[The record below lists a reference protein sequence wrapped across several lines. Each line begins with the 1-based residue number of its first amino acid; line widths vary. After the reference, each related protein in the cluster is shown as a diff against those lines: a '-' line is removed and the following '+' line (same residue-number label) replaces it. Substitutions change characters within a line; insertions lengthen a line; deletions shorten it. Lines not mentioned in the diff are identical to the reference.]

1 MESGQRPIY
10 EKVTLLDGSL
20 TTTNSRSVLV
30 SILVGE
36 VAEDKGVPLRL
47 ELGPKDIQANSTLA
61 VRRYDG
67 KKWSIPIADIATAVS
82 RLLEEIQNEMYSR
95 ALATQE
101 ERLVKVTNWDN
112 LVPTLDAKN
121 ILVLPWCEEE
131 QCEDDIK
138 ERSKSQYVLLSL
150 SDENCE

>member
-1 MESGQRPIY
+1 V
-10 EKVTLLDGSL
+10 KVAD
-20 TTTNSRSVLV
+20 
-30 SILVGE
+30 
-36 VAEDKGVPLRL
+36 DKGVPLRL

-138 ERSKSQYVLLSL
+138 ERSKSQYVFLSL
-150 SDENCE
+150 SDGSCEL